1 VVKKEQFLHD
11 TQNVRLG
18 NSDISEACFEA
29 SCALAKTWLKDV
41 KLFVCHR
48 TANKCKRKK
57 VFMVR
62 EIERGYIIWCPT
74 LCLRLSEATL
84 LSDGDFRSRRGSA
97 QMAAWYRARSD
108 SEEAFGKDLETWFR
122 AAAET
127 RSLVII
133 SGRRGQSHFS
143 TIAFHFKLNHTV

>member
-1 VVKKEQFLHD
+1 VI
-11 TQNVRLG
+11 R
-18 NSDISEACFEA
+18 
-29 SCALAKTWLKDV
+29 
-41 KLFVCHR
+41 
-48 TANKCKRKK
+48 
-57 VFMVR
+57 
-62 EIERGYIIWCPT
+62 CPT

-133 SGRRGQSHFS
+133 LGNK
-143 TIAFHFKLNHTV
+143 TIFFDSIRSN